1 MLILLRKIEENLT
14 FKINM
19 PKIKNNLKAKK
30 LYMLKK
36 IKLKQKLY
44 FVIMAYILM
53 ISTVVGISL
62 YYLRQAN
69 KDFEHIYNNE
79 MQNQVALTT
88 INKNYI
94 NNKVQILLMLQHDP
108 NSEISKAHDHSIDIH
123 FKSLQDA
130 VESNQKAM
138 DLLQKNLTEP
148 EELKLLD
155 QLKDTRKAWQ
165 DKRNVL
171 FNDLKKGNYSVE
183 LTKGFLS
190 AMQKEGQAY
199 EDSVTKLMNTVVARA
214 KDFEKST
221 SEDYMF
227 VQKLFGLFI
236 VLIVLPL
243 LGFMI
248 VTIRYMNKSFTKINY
263 HLNEIANGNLL
274 TKIELDKEVN
284 DEVNDILTKTE
295 QMQINIA
302 NMIANIKESVES
314 IANATSEM
322 AKGNLDLSE
331 RTERQ
336 AANLQ
341 QMGSQSNDV
350 YNMAKESMDEANKG
364 NAQSNQA
371 SNMANESGKVIKEL
385 ISNMQDI
392 NTSSKKIGDI
402 ISVIDGIA
410 FQTNILALNAA
421 VEAARAGEQ
430 GRGFAVVASEVRS
443 LAQRSA
449 NAAKEIK
456 ILIENSVKAV
466 ENGNQKVESAGLVIE
481 ETLKSIL
488 NVEGA
493 MKNITVLSS
502 NQFTSLEQ
510 VNQSILTVEDATQKN
525 AALVEEA
532 SAAASELHDQTE
544 KLRETI
550 KKFKV

>member
-1 MLILLRKIEENLT
+1 
-14 FKINM
+14 
-19 PKIKNNLKAKK
+19 
-30 LYMLKK
+30 
-36 IKLKQKLY
+36 
-44 FVIMAYILM
+44 
-53 ISTVVGISL
+53 
-62 YYLRQAN
+62 
-69 KDFEHIYNNE
+69 
-79 MQNQVALTT
+79 
-88 INKNYI
+88 
-94 NNKVQILLMLQHDP
+94 
-108 NSEISKAHDHSIDIH
+108 
-123 FKSLQDA
+123 
-130 VESNQKAM
+130 
-138 DLLQKNLTEP
+138 
-148 EELKLLD
+148 
-155 QLKDTRKAWQ
+155 
-165 DKRNVL
+165 
-171 FNDLKKGNYSVE
+171 
-183 LTKGFLS
+183 
-190 AMQKEGQAY
+190 MQKEGQAY
-199 EDSVTKLMNTVVARA
+199 EDSVTQLMDTVITRA

-243 LGFMI
+243 LGFMV

-263 HLNEIANGNLL
+263 HLNEISNGNLL

-341 QMGSQSNDV
+341 EMGAQSNDV

-364 NAQSNQA
+364 NAQSKQS

-488 NVEGA
+488 NVEDA
-493 MKNITVLSS
+493 MKNITVLNS

-532 SAAASELHDQTE
+532 SAAASELHEQTE

>member
-1 MLILLRKIEENLT
+1 MLILLRKIEEKLT
-14 FKINM
+14 FKVNM
-19 PKIKNNLKAKK
+19 PKIKNNLKARK

-123 FKSLQDA
+123 FKLLQDA

-199 EDSVTKLMNTVVARA
+199 EDSVTKLMDTVVARA
-214 KDFEKST
+214 KNFEKST

-456 ILIENSVKAV
+456 TLIENSVKAV

>member
-1 MLILLRKIEENLT
+1 
-14 FKINM
+14 
-19 PKIKNNLKAKK
+19 
-30 LYMLKK
+30 
-36 IKLKQKLY
+36 
-44 FVIMAYILM
+44 
-53 ISTVVGISL
+53 
-62 YYLRQAN
+62 
-69 KDFEHIYNNE
+69 
-79 MQNQVALTT
+79 
-88 INKNYI
+88 
-94 NNKVQILLMLQHDP
+94 
-108 NSEISKAHDHSIDIH
+108 
-123 FKSLQDA
+123 
-130 VESNQKAM
+130 
-138 DLLQKNLTEP
+138 
-148 EELKLLD
+148 
-155 QLKDTRKAWQ
+155 
-165 DKRNVL
+165 
-171 FNDLKKGNYSVE
+171 
-183 LTKGFLS
+183 
-190 AMQKEGQAY
+190 
-199 EDSVTKLMNTVVARA
+199 
-214 KDFEKST
+214 
-221 SEDYMF
+221 
-227 VQKLFGLFI
+227 
-236 VLIVLPL
+236 
-243 LGFMI
+243 
-248 VTIRYMNKSFTKINY
+248 
-263 HLNEIANGNLL
+263 
-274 TKIELDKEVN
+274 
-284 DEVNDILTKTE
+284 
-295 QMQINIA
+295 
-302 NMIANIKESVES
+302 
-314 IANATSEM
+314 
-322 AKGNLDLSE
+322 
-331 RTERQ
+331 
-336 AANLQ
+336 
-341 QMGSQSNDV
+341 MGSQSNDV

-456 ILIENSVKAV
+456 VLIENSVKAV

-488 NVEGA
+488 NVEDA
-493 MKNITVLSS
+493 MKNITVLNF